1 MSSSFE
7 PDGNR
12 FPPTLTRFKLVSDV
26 DRDRDDDGVSSSFAL
41 ASNKLKK
48 KKKKKRNKKKQRNEV
63 LFFSLSDFQILF
75 VSFCVECRFNPF
87 IAAKCHKLRII
98 TVEWNPNCV

>member
-48 KKKKKRNKKKQRNEV
+48 NKKRNKKTTK
-63 LFFSLSDFQILF
+63 
-75 VSFCVECRFNPF
+75 
-87 IAAKCHKLRII
+87 
-98 TVEWNPNCV
+98 